1 MDNKPKHIFIQEM
14 KKQPDERWTII
25 LSNGRVIT
33 NLSFCCNAMEV
44 EMEDSFF
51 YEIYFEKVKNAE
63 RDALKN
69 IQAIHGK
76 EEGLRQYNEIKEREN
91 GKNISN

>member
-1 MDNKPKHIFIQEM
+1 MVEILVMDNKPKHIFIQEM

-51 YEIYFEKVKNAE
+51 YEIYFEKVK
-63 RDALKN
+63 K
-69 IQAIHGK
+69 
-76 EEGLRQYNEIKEREN
+76 NEIMEREN

>member
-51 YEIYFEKVKNAE
+51 YEIYFEKVK
-63 RDALKN
+63 K
-69 IQAIHGK
+69 
-76 EEGLRQYNEIKEREN
+76 NEIMEREN
-91 GKNISN
+91 EQNISN

>member
-51 YEIYFEKVKNAE
+51 YEIYFEKVK
-63 RDALKN
+63 KN
-69 IQAIHGK
+69 
-76 EEGLRQYNEIKEREN
+76 ENMEREN